1 MNSGR
6 ATVLAFDVGSK
17 RIGVAAA
24 RAGLKIASP
33 LMTIPVDG
41 DEIEAIGKLIQS
53 EKANICVVG
62 LPRNQSGSE
71 TPQSEFTKQFAGK
84 IEELGVKIVFQ
95 DESLTS
101 VRARDELASIDHNK
115 GDVDKLAATY
125 ILQDYLE
132 GLA

>member
-6 ATVLAFDVGSK
+6 ATVLAFDVGSR

-41 DEIEAIGKLIQS
+41 DEMEIIGKLIQS
-53 EKANICVVG
+53 EQAHICVVG
-62 LPRNQSGSE
+62 LPRNQSGAE
-71 TPQSEFTKQFAGK
+71 TPQSEFTKQFAHK
-84 IEELGVKIVFQ
+84 IEKLGVKVVFQ

-101 VRARDELASIDHNK
+101 VRARDELDGTNYTK
-115 GDVDKLAATY
+115 GDIDKLAATY